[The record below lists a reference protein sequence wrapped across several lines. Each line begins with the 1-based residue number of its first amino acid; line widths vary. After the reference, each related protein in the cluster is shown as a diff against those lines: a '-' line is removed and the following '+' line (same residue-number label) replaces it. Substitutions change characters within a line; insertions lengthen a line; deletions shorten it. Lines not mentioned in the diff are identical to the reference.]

1 MAAMAAMAAPLIVSV
16 IWSLT
21 LAKTWQKR
29 AHEDLNKKRLMNLN
43 LPGLKVR
50 NSERWDFDVFR
61 CFLYVV
67 FLNHVISYWLIYI
80 YIWPLVYHSLSYCN
94 CWEMLRAGPSDPWW
108 LACTVTEKKVVP
120 PQGVSW
126 IRSAFLC
133 RRLCFG
139 VLKADD
145 FPMDFR
151 VKKKAT
157 KNMEKLSDLSD
168 LIWVSCLLPTS
179 DMCCL

>member
-1 MAAMAAMAAPLIVSV
+1 MAAMAAPLIVSV

-67 FLNHVISYWLIYI
+67 FFNHVISYWLIYI
-80 YIWPLVYHSLSYCN
+80 YIYDHWFIILYPTVTAER
-94 CWEMLRAGPSDPWW
+94 CWEQVHPIPGDLPAQSR
-108 LACTVTEKKVVP
+108 
-120 PQGVSW
+120 
-126 IRSAFLC
+126 
-133 RRLCFG
+133 
-139 VLKADD
+139 
-145 FPMDFR
+145 
-151 VKKKAT
+151 KKKWCHRRVFREFARPFFA
-157 KNMEKLSDLSD
+157 EGF
-168 LIWVSCLLPTS
+168 VSGSWKQMIFPWIFVSKKKRRKTWRN
-179 DMCCL
+179 